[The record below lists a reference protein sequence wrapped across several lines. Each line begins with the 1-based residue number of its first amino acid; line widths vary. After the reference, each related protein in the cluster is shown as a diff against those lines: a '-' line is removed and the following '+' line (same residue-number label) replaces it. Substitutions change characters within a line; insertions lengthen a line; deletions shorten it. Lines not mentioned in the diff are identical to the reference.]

1 MGGGKAVFLFSA
13 RLLAA
18 FALLAPGAALAQFV
32 PPAGYPGT
40 PGPAIAAPAEPGVPH
55 LEALDRSAVEQRIRM
70 LPAYANA
77 AHAHA
82 RVVGAYTIAETRRA
96 RFVDAWAPGYLP
108 LNLKRSDGTCFA
120 LGADYVGGILS
131 NARLSPIGCDAR
143 RIVEKPS
150 AAPPAGS
157 TLRYI
162 GTGWS
167 YSAWQ
172 DAKARETLVTRPW
185 AKTFEPFFAIR
196 MEVFAIAAMNGP
208 DWPGGNMT
216 LAGRIDG
223 RLTIVVLDIGY

>member
-1 MGGGKAVFLFSA
+1 MIRSSA
-13 RLLAA
+13 GLLAA
-18 FALLAPGAALAQFV
+18 VALWAPGAARAQFV
-32 PPAGYPGT
+32 PPAGYSGR
-40 PGPAIAAPAEPGVPH
+40 PGPAIAAPAARGVPT
-55 LEALDRSAVEQRIRM
+55 LEALDRGALEQRIRL
-70 LPAYANA
+70 LPGYANA

-96 RFVDAWAPGYLP
+96 RFVDAWALGYLP
-108 LNLKRSDGTCFA
+108 LNLKRSDGSCFA

-131 NARLSPIGCDAR
+131 NARLSPIGCEAR
-143 RIVEKPS
+143 RIADTSS
-150 AAPPAGS
+150 AAPPVGS

-162 GTGWS
+162 GTAWG
-167 YSAWQ
+167 YSAWL
-172 DAKARETLVTRPW
+172 DAKARETLVTPPG
-185 AKTFEPFFAIR
+185 AKTFNPFFAIG